1 MVKKKAASHRARLET
16 YNRRMSR
23 KSGGRQSRSM
33 ATGQI
38 LISVR
43 RLWIPA
49 APVTRAMSAKNPG
62 QLK

>member
-1 MVKKKAASHRARLET
+1 
-16 YNRRMSR
+16 
-23 KSGGRQSRSM
+23 M

-38 LISVR
+38 LINPR

-49 APVTRAMSAKNPG
+49 ARVMKAMSAKNPG